1 MKKFLSVLLS
11 LLMIFSLSVFAF
23 SANAQ
28 QEKPFDNSSFY
39 SVGDY
44 TVHYRT
50 YEPSL
55 IAVKQVML
63 LHGFGLSSASFE
75 SLAKEYV
82 KKGFR
87 VVLVDL
93 PNFGYSSRETAE
105 TELLSRED
113 IVGSLID
120 NLGGKW
126 VLGGHS
132 MGGGIAINVAIQKTD
147 KVTGL
152 VLFSPQTSQ
161 SQSPITATLLRSS
174 LMKTLFEMVIKYA
187 SRSDIIM
194 RKMVELSFSDSEYAK
209 SYDLTRISKPL
220 QISGTGAG
228 MAIMSSHAK
237 GTDISKLSALKIP
250 MVIIKTENDRVANA
264 DNLNA
269 LVNCGAENLKVL
281 TFEKGGHMYM
291 EYDSVNAC
299 EVTYK
304 MILSSF

>member
-1 MKKFLSVLLS
+1 MKKLLSVLLS
-11 LLMIFSLSVFAF
+11 LLMIFSLSVSAF
-23 SANAQ
+23 SANTQ
-28 QEKPFDNSSFY
+28 QEKPFDNSNFY

-113 IVGSLID
+113 VVGSLID

-132 MGGGIAINVAIQKTD
+132 MGGGIAVNVAIQKAD

-174 LMKTLFEMVIKYA
+174 LMKTLFEVVIKYA

-269 LVNCGAENLKVL
+269 LVNCGAENLKLL

-304 MILSSF
+304 TILSSF